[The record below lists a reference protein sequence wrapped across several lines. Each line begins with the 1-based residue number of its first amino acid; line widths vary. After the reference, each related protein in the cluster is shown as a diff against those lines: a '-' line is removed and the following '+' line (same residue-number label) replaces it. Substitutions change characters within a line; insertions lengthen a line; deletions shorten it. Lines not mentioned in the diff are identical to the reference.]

1 MAKRIWVYA
10 LAKGVTNL
18 QDFNGNDEK
27 NVECGKVYTAMDNH
41 PEISND
47 GSKKLYHADNG
58 IIEMT
63 ELNAILKAHPC
74 VNGGAVVPPVPNDT
88 TFVSAK
94 GLGNGYE
101 ILVTLSDNKGYESVK
116 AEWGV
121 KVNGTAVTV
130 GGVSGHGT
138 KTFRIDVSPK
148 YVKGDKILVSHKL
161 AASGV
166 VKFTDKPVTN
176 EVV

>member
-1 MAKRIWVYA
+1 MAKLIWVYA
-10 LAKGVTNL
+10 LANGVANL
-18 QDFNGNDEK
+18 QDFQGNDEG
-27 NVECGKVYTAMDNH
+27 NVECGKLYTALDNH

-47 GSKKLYHADNG
+47 GSKKLYHSDSG
-58 IIEMT
+58 IIDMI
-63 ELNAILKAHPC
+63 ELNAIAKTAPC
-74 VNGGAVVPPVPNDT
+74 LGGVVPPPPNDT

-101 ILVTLSDNKGYESVK
+101 ILVTLSDTKGYASVK

-130 GGVSGHGT
+130 AGVSGHDS
-138 KTFRIDVSPK
+138 KTFRLDVSPK
-148 YVKGDKILVSHKL
+148 YVKGDVILVSHL
-161 AASGV
+161 VANSGIK
-166 VKFTDKPVTN
+166 KFTDKPVTN

>member
-1 MAKRIWVYA
+1 MAELIWVYT
-10 LAKGVTNL
+10 LKPGIKNL
-18 QDFNGNDEK
+18 QDFTGNAVGNALSHHLYSALD
-27 NVECGKVYTAMDNH
+27 TH
-41 PEISND
+41 PQISND
-47 GSKKLYHADNG
+47 GSKALYHSDSG
-58 IIEMT
+58 IIDIA
-63 ELNAILKAHPC
+63 ELNEIAAK
-74 VNGGAVVPPVPNDT
+74 PPVPLPPNDT

-101 ILVTLSDNKGYESVK
+101 IMVTLSDNKGYESVK

-138 KTFRIDVSPK
+138 TTFRIDVSPK
-148 YVKGDKILVSHKL
+148 YVKGDKILVSHKI

-166 VKFTDKPVTN
+166 KKFTDKPVTN